1 MPDHKMTI
9 TEALQIVFRVGDAT
23 PLTGPERR
31 AFEEAMLTIKQ
42 ATDRVPPEKEN
53 PPAQPKE
60 NPT

>member
-1 MPDHKMTI
+1 MTI